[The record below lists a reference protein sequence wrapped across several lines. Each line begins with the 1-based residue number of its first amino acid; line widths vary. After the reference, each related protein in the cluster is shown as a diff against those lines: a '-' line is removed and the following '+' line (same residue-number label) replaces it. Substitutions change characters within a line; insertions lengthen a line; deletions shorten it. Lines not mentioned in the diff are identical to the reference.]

1 MIRGFSLS
9 RINHFLIEEPTWLEA
24 TQWPASAIPKS
35 ALTWLM
41 EPRSLT
47 LRIKKTFKQAFSLK
61 LIEQGWSAPML
72 SEAQCLSET
81 LNDDMLVRE
90 VLLKLGQQTYV
101 FARTTLPKRIVM
113 NVGELTDLG
122 SKPLGEVI
130 FAYPDLKRTKLE
142 LAKVAAKQLKKSL
155 IPELSTEEFIWARR
169 NHYQIEETTFLVSEF
184 FLPAIYKT

>member
-1 MIRGFSLS
+1 MS
-9 RINHFLIEEPTWLEA
+9 RINYFLTEEPTWLEA
-24 TQWPASAIPKS
+24 TQWPASAIPQN

-61 LIEQGWSAPML
+61 LIEQGWSTPML
-72 SEAQCLSET
+72 SEAQCLGEPI
-81 LNDDMLVRE
+81 NEDMLIRE

-101 FARTTLPKRIVM
+101 FARTSLPKKLVT
-113 NVGELTDLG
+113 NVCELTELG

-142 LAKVAAKQLKKSL
+142 VAKVAVNQLKKSL
-155 IPELSTEEFIWARR
+155 IPDLSAEKFIWARR

-184 FLPAIYKT
+184 FLPAIYTS